1 MKSKYR
7 ALCMI
12 VFTCTVA
19 FYSMGGC
26 VEKSAVRGLAGTK
39 GVIETEMNKH
49 GECNPQGA
57 NPAQTPICVAL
68 VTKAI
73 PAQHVGVLAL
83 DAWCSSTDYLTN
95 QKQCSP
101 PTDQNARADLQ
112 AKLTQAVANAQA
124 AVASVKT
131 IAGGKP

>member
-1 MKSKYR
+1 MKRTTR
-7 ALCMI
+7 AMYTIL
-12 VFTCTVA
+12 FTCAVA

-26 VEKSAVRGLAGTK
+26 VEKSAVRALAGTK
-39 GVIETEMNKH
+39 GAIETEMGKH
-49 GECNPQGA
+49 GESNPAGT
-57 NPAQTPICVAL
+57 PAQTPICEAL
-68 VTKAI
+68 NTKAI

-101 PTDQNARADLQ
+101 PTDPNARKDLQ

-124 AVASVKT
+124 AIATVKA
-131 IAGGKP
+131 ISGGKP